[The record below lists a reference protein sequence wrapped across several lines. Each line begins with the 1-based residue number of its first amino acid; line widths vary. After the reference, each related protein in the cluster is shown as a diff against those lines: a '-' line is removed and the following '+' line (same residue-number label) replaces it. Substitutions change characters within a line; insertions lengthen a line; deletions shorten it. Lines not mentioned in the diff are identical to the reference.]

1 MKKVFLSLS
10 LLFVM
15 GAVFGQEVKYGLKAG
30 VNFANQTF
38 SSSGVSLSLSS
49 LTSFHF
55 QGYVDYGVSPN
66 FSIQPGVGISG
77 KGFKTDGDVLDFGD
91 AEVGEFKANV
101 MYLDIPVNA
110 VAKFPVGSFG
120 KLFLGAGPYAGIKIS
135 DKYTVDG
142 DDVDT
147 DDETMFKTADFGMNF
162 LGGVEFSNGLTLNA
176 NYGLGLSNVGKDTG
190 EGSIKNKVF
199 SVSVGFLF

>member
-38 SSSGVSLSLSS
+38 SSSGMSVSLSS

-55 QGYVDYGVSPN
+55 HGFVDYGVSPN
-66 FSIQPGVGISG
+66 FSIQPGIGVSG
-77 KGFKTDGDVLDFGD
+77 KGFKSDSGEEE
-91 AEVGEFKANV
+91 AEVNV

-110 VAKFPVGSFG
+110 LAKFPVSFG
-120 KLFLGAGPYAGIKIS
+120 KIFLGGGPYAGVKLS
-135 DKYTVDG
+135 EKYKLEGETL
-142 DDVDT
+142 
-147 DDETMFKTADFGMNF
+147 DEDESSFNTADFGVNF
-162 LGGVEFSNGLTLNA
+162 LGGLEFNNGLTLNA
-176 NYGLGLSNVGKDTG
+176 NYGLGLINVMKDSELADVTA
-190 EGSIKNKVF
+190 KNKVF
-199 SVSVGFLF
+199 SLSVGFLF

>member
-38 SSSGVSLSLSS
+38 SSSGISVSLSS

-55 QGYVDYGVSPN
+55 HGFVDYGVSPN
-66 FSIQPGVGISG
+66 FSIQPGIGVSG
-77 KGFKTDGDVLDFGD
+77 KGFKSDSGEEE
-91 AEVGEFKANV
+91 AEVNV

-110 VAKFPVGSFG
+110 LAKFPVSFG
-120 KLFLGAGPYAGIKIS
+120 KIFLGGGPYAGVKLS
-135 DKYTVDG
+135 EKYKLEGETL
-142 DDVDT
+142 
-147 DDETMFKTADFGMNF
+147 DEDESSFNTADFGVNF
-162 LGGVEFSNGLTLNA
+162 LGGLEFNNGLTLNA
-176 NYGLGLSNVGKDTG
+176 NYGLGLINVMKDSELADVTA
-190 EGSIKNKVF
+190 KNKVF
-199 SVSVGFLF
+199 SLSVGFLF

>member
-38 SSSGVSLSLSS
+38 SSSGMSVSLSS

-55 QGYVDYGVSPN
+55 HGFVDYGVSPN
-66 FSIQPGVGISG
+66 FSIQPGIGVSG
-77 KGFKTDGDVLDFGD
+77 KGFKSDSGEEE
-91 AEVGEFKANV
+91 AEVNV

-110 VAKFPVGSFG
+110 LAKFPVSFG
-120 KLFLGAGPYAGIKIS
+120 KIFLGGGPYAGVKLS
-135 DKYTVDG
+135 EKYKLDG
-142 DDVDT
+142 ESL
-147 DDETMFKTADFGMNF
+147 DEDESSFNTADFGVNF
-162 LGGVEFSNGLTLNA
+162 LGGLEFNNGLTLNA
-176 NYGLGLSNVGKDTG
+176 NYGLGLINVMKESELADVTA
-190 EGSIKNKVF
+190 KNKVF
-199 SVSVGFLF
+199 SISVGFLF

>member
-38 SSSGVSLSLSS
+38 SSSGMSVSLSS

-55 QGYVDYGVSPN
+55 HGFVDYGVSPN
-66 FSIQPGVGISG
+66 FSIQPGIGVSG
-77 KGFKTDGDVLDFGD
+77 KGFKSDSGEEE
-91 AEVGEFKANV
+91 AEVNV

-110 VAKFPVGSFG
+110 LAKFPVSFG
-120 KLFLGAGPYAGIKIS
+120 KIFLGGGPYAGVKLS
-135 DKYTVDG
+135 EKYKLEGETL
-142 DDVDT
+142 
-147 DDETMFKTADFGMNF
+147 DEDESSFNTADFGVNF
-162 LGGVEFSNGLTLNA
+162 LGGLEFNNGLTLNA
-176 NYGLGLSNVGKDTG
+176 NYGLGLINVMKDSELADVTA
-190 EGSIKNKVF
+190 KNKVF
-199 SVSVGFLF
+199 SISVGFLF

>member
-38 SSSGVSLSLSS
+38 SSSGMSVSLSS

-55 QGYVDYGVSPN
+55 HGFVDYGVSPN
-66 FSIQPGVGISG
+66 FSIQPGIGVSG
-77 KGFKTDGDVLDFGD
+77 KGFKSDSGEEE
-91 AEVGEFKANV
+91 AEVNV

-110 VAKFPVGSFG
+110 LAKFPVSFG
-120 KLFLGAGPYAGIKIS
+120 KIFLGGGPYAGVKLS
-135 DKYTVDG
+135 EKYKLDG
-142 DDVDT
+142 ESL
-147 DDETMFKTADFGMNF
+147 DEDESSFNTADFGVNF
-162 LGGVEFSNGLTLNA
+162 LGGLEFSNGLTLNA
-176 NYGLGLSNVGKDTG
+176 NYGLGLINVMKESELADVTA
-190 EGSIKNKVF
+190 KNKVF
-199 SVSVGFLF
+199 SISVGFLF